1 MVCLPSQKQNV
12 FIISKTKDPSLPVQQ
27 TWKFI
32 EFLLCVMIPNWY
44 LRAEGQST
52 NQDTLGCRA
61 TMLQWFW
68 HYFLMR
74 EKITDLVGTCTQK
87 PLAIVQP
94 EDHFRS
100 KCAMLR
106 TSKQDWFFLLHSYR
120 VMSDY
125 LFPRD
130 FCFHYVESCPWLK
143 HSVPMEGELMLKY
156 LETIPFLPQETYFIN
171 VIYHRSVCGCQH
183 AFWRRR
189 CSASSLA
196 PHEGKGNMS

>member
-1 MVCLPSQKQNV
+1 MVCLPSPKQNV

-32 EFLLCVMIPNWY
+32 EFLLCVLIPNWY
-44 LRAEGQST
+44 LRAEGQSA

-87 PLAIVQP
+87 PLATVQP

-106 TSKQDWFFLLHSYR
+106 TSKQDWFLLLHSYR
-120 VMSDY
+120 VIRDY

-130 FCFHYVESCPWLK
+130 FCFRSPVLGWNILYLWKENWCWNTWKQSLFSPKK
-143 HSVPMEGELMLKY
+143 HIL
-156 LETIPFLPQETYFIN
+156 
-171 VIYHRSVCGCQH
+171 
-183 AFWRRR
+183 
-189 CSASSLA
+189 
-196 PHEGKGNMS
+196 

>member
-12 FIISKTKDPSLPVQQ
+12 FIISKTKDLSLPVQQ

-68 HYFLMR
+68 HYFLMK
-74 EKITDLVGTCTQK
+74 EKMTDLVGTCTQK
-87 PLAIVQP
+87 PLATVQP

-106 TSKQDWFFLLHSYR
+106 TSKQDWFFSSPLLESHQWLLVPQRFLFSLCAVLSLIETFCTYGR
-120 VMSDY
+120 RTDAEILENNPFSPPRNIFYKCY
-125 LFPRD
+125 LSQKHVWLSA
-130 FCFHYVESCPWLK
+130 CFLTSQMQC
-143 HSVPMEGELMLKY
+143 
-156 LETIPFLPQETYFIN
+156 
-171 VIYHRSVCGCQH
+171 
-183 AFWRRR
+183 
-189 CSASSLA
+189 
-196 PHEGKGNMS
+196 